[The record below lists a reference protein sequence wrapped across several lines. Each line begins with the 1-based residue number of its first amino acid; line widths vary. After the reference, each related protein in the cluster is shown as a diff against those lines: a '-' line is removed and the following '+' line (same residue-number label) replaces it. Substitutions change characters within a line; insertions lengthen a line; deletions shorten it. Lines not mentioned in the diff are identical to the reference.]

1 MFTYIVRRILLIIPT
16 VLGITLLVFL
26 VMAMAPGGIAGAFL
40 QAQGN
45 MRPEQR
51 KALEAYANRRY
62 GLDKP
67 VLAQYG
73 RWLNRVSPIG
83 FDTYQD
89 DDPAVLKSAAEADAY
104 NARLPEGAKKRLP
117 DIRPGDVKLSWPR
130 FHKPDLGESHLRNQP
145 VLDIVL
151 QALPVTL
158 LLNFLAIPIA
168 NAIAVVTGVAA
179 ARRRG
184 KWLDVSSGTLFLA
197 LWSIPVMWAGVMAI
211 GFLANRDYLGWF
223 PTSGL
228 HDITADRMSFLPSF
242 AGGHFQRGW
251 LLDSLWHLVL
261 PVACLTYGEFAFLSK
276 LMRSSMLENLSADFA
291 RTARAKGLAENVVIY
306 RHVLS
311 NSILP
316 LLTVAAATIPAMLG
330 GSVVVERI
338 FSINGMGRLMVDSIF
353 VRDSEIILSET
364 LVVAVIT
371 VVSLLIADILYA
383 VADPRIAYS

>member
-1 MFTYIVRRILLIIPT
+1 MFTYIVRRILLIVPT

-40 QAQGN
+40 RAQGN

-67 VLAQYG
+67 VLVQYG

-83 FDTYQD
+83 FDTYRD
-89 DDPAVLKSAAEADAY
+89 DDPQVLKSAAEADAI
-104 NARLPEGAKKRLP
+104 NAKLTEGAKRELP
-117 DIRPGDVKLSWPR
+117 KIRPGDVKLSPPK
-130 FHKPDLGESHLRNQP
+130 FHHPDLGESHLRNRP
-145 VLDIVL
+145 VADIIL
-151 QALPVTL
+151 ETLPVTL

-168 NAIAVVTGVAA
+168 NAIAVTTGIAA

-184 KWLDVSSGTLFLA
+184 KWVDVSSGTVFLG
-197 LWSIPVMWAGVMAI
+197 LWSVPVMWAGVMAI

-228 HDITADRMSFLPSF
+228 HDITAGNMSYLPHW

-251 LLDSLWHLVL
+251 LLDTLWHLVL
-261 PVACLTYGEFAFLSK
+261 PVACLAYGEFAFLSK

-291 RTARAKGLAENVVIY
+291 RTARAKGLRENVVVY

-330 GSVVVERI
+330 GSVVVEQI
-338 FSINGMGRLMVDSIF
+338 FSLNGMGRLMIDSIN

-364 LVVAVIT
+364 LVVSMVTVIC
-371 VVSLLIADILYA
+371 LLIADILYA
-383 VADPRIAYS
+383 VFDPRIAYN

>member
-1 MFTYIVRRILLIIPT
+1 MFTYIVRRILLIVPT

-40 QAQGN
+40 RAQGN

-67 VLAQYG
+67 VLVQYG

-83 FDTYQD
+83 FDTYRD
-89 DDPAVLKSAAEADAY
+89 DDPQVLKSAAEADAI
-104 NARLPEGAKKRLP
+104 NAKLPEGAKRELP
-117 DIRPGDVKLSWPR
+117 RIRPGDVKLSPPR
-130 FHKPDLGESHLRNQP
+130 FHHSDLGESHLRNRP
-145 VLDIVL
+145 VADIIL
-151 QALPVTL
+151 EALPVTL

-168 NAIAVVTGVAA
+168 NAIAVTTGIAA

-184 KWLDVSSGTLFLA
+184 KWVDVSSGTVFLA
-197 LWSIPVMWAGVMAI
+197 LWSVPVMWAGVMAI

-228 HDITADRMSFLPSF
+228 HDITAGNMSYLPHWQ
-242 AGGHFQRGW
+242 GGHFQRGW
-251 LLDSLWHLVL
+251 LLDTLWHLVL
-261 PVACLTYGEFAFLSK
+261 PVACLAYGEFAFLSK

-291 RTARAKGLAENVVIY
+291 RTARAKGLKENVVVY

-330 GSVVVERI
+330 GSVVVEQI
-338 FSINGMGRLMVDSIF
+338 FSLNGMGRLIIDSIN

-364 LVVAVIT
+364 LVVSMVTVI
-371 VVSLLIADILYA
+371 SLLLADILYA
-383 VADPRIAYS
+383 VFDPRIAYS

>member
-1 MFTYIVRRILLIIPT
+1 MFTYVVRRILLIVPT

-40 QAQGN
+40 RAQGN

-73 RWLNRVSPIG
+73 RWLNRVSPVG
-83 FDTYQD
+83 FDTYRD
-89 DDPAVLKSAAEADAY
+89 DDPEVLKSAAEADAI
-104 NARLPEGAKKRLP
+104 NAGLPEGAKRQLP
-117 DIRPGDVKLSWPR
+117 KIRPGDVRLSRPL
-130 FHKPDLGESHLRNQP
+130 FHRPDLGESHLRNRP
-145 VLDIVL
+145 VADIIL
-151 QALPVTL
+151 EALPVTL
-158 LLNFLAIPIA
+158 LLNLLAIPIA
-168 NAIAVVTGVAA
+168 NAIAVTTGIAA

-184 KWLDVSSGTLFLA
+184 KWVDVSSGTLFLA

-228 HDITADRMSFLPSF
+228 HDIAAANMGFLPRWVE
-242 AGGHFQRGW
+242 GHFQRGW
-251 LLDSLWHLVL
+251 LLDTLWHLVL
-261 PVACLTYGEFAFLSK
+261 PVACLAYGEFAFLSK

-291 RTARAKGLAENVVIY
+291 RTARAKGLRENVVVY

-330 GSVVVERI
+330 GSVVVEQI
-338 FSINGMGRLMVDSIF
+338 FSLNGMGRLIIDSIN

-364 LVVAVIT
+364 LVVAMVTVI
-371 VVSLLIADILYA
+371 SLLVADILYA
-383 VADPRIAYS
+383 VFDPRIAYS